1 MPLKQKIQDELKAAM
16 KSGDTMKRD
25 TLRMLDSMIKN
36 VEIEKKKKE
45 EGLTDEEIEQVIS
58 WAIKQRKD
66 AVAQYEAGGRPELA
80 EKEEKEVNILLSYMP
95 EQMSEDELR
104 REIKTVI
111 SATGATGK
119 SDMGRVMGAAMK
131 SLKGKADGAIVKKI
145 VEEEL
150 G

>member
-1 MPLKQKIQDELKAAM
+1 MSLKKQIIEDLKQAM

-36 VEIEKKKKE
+36 VEIEKKKRE
-45 EGLTDEEIEQVIS
+45 EGLADKEVEQVIS
-58 WAIKQRKD
+58 RAIKQRKD
-66 AVAQYEAGGRPELA
+66 ATAQFKAGGRPELA
-80 EKEEKEVNILLSYMP
+80 EKEEKEANILLSYMP

-104 REIKTVI
+104 RQIKAVI
-111 SATGATGK
+111 NETGAIGK

-131 SLKGKADGAIVKKI
+131 SLKGRSDGQTVKKI